1 MQDKYN
7 VKFNQ
12 LAVKNIDSAFAYIS
26 KMLHNPKAAIDLI
39 NKIENYV
46 ENASLYPHSMPF
58 TDNKFFKKETFRR
71 IIVDNYILLYTIQ
84 EEQKQITIVNF
95 IYGKRDTTKL

>member
-1 MQDKYN
+1 
-7 VKFNQ
+7 
-12 LAVKNIDSAFAYIS
+12 
-26 KMLHNPKAAIDLI
+26 MLHNPKAAIDLI

-58 TDNKFFKKETFRR
+58 TDNKFFKKETFRK